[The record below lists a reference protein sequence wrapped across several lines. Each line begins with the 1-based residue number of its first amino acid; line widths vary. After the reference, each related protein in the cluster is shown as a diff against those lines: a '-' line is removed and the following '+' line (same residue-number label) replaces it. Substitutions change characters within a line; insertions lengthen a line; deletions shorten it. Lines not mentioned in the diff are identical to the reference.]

1 MSNLKYND
9 ITDSITK
16 IKLKGN
22 LNEEFNLNPF
32 KKKVPSYDEISD
44 SLSRSA
50 SKARSLPNVTF
61 EPDRT
66 VMHDIMDKLTT
77 SAPNLPKVSIPGGL
91 AAGAYS
97 FKGKDMSL
105 NPNFVKAMDAR
116 NNKLLPRGL
125 REKSLTE
132 DGHTDVPSSI
142 RMSKTIME
150 DAHDILCALCNTDMD
165 EEIDTWWTNKLAVA
179 ASTLNKLR
187 DYYVHEVDHEG
198 HDEVDMEIEEQRG
211 GPRGAGGFGPSSQMR
226 PLGRDTRVP
235 DIDGGNLTSVRNTRS
250 VTPPTQSPSNFFGLR
265 MSNKVGTGRGATAAA
280 AAGALGGALVGS
292 VPGEKAKIAA
302 RQAKERAS
310 RRPDVMEQDMDLNI
324 SRKAKTPGY
333 IKVPGGFDAPVGPS
347 AEGIYNQ
354 GQPLSINPEYI
365 DRVNRANSSRN
376 KQMGLDGVPSLV
388 DKARNFMKPGG
399 PLAPR
404 GYSGVLA
411 RMAAEREAR
420 ERNQ

>member
-1 MSNLKYND
+1 
-9 ITDSITK
+9 
-16 IKLKGN
+16 
-22 LNEEFNLNPF
+22 NPF
-32 KKKVPSYDEISD
+32 KRKVPSYDEISA

-50 SKARSLPNVTF
+50 SRARPLPNVTF
-61 EPDRT
+61 EPGRGAI
-66 VMHDIMDKLTT
+66 HDVMDKASVFPIT
-77 SAPNLPKVSIPGGL
+77 NLPKVSIPGGL

-97 FKGKDMSL
+97 YKGKDMSL

-211 GPRGAGGFGPSSQMR
+211 GGPRGWGTGFGPSSQMR

-250 VTPPTQSPSNFFGLR
+250 VATPTQSPPNFFGLR
-265 MSNKVGTGRGATAAA
+265 M
-280 AAGALGGALVGS
+280 
-292 VPGEKAKIAA
+292 P
-302 RQAKERAS
+302 
-310 RRPDVMEQDMDLNI
+310 
-324 SRKAKTPGY
+324 
-333 IKVPGGFDAPVGPS
+333 
-347 AEGIYNQ
+347 
-354 GQPLSINPEYI
+354 
-365 DRVNRANSSRN
+365 
-376 KQMGLDGVPSLV
+376 
-388 DKARNFMKPGG
+388 
-399 PLAPR
+399 
-404 GYSGVLA
+404 
-411 RMAAEREAR
+411 
-420 ERNQ
+420 